1 MNTQIPQEI
10 AIEKIKMLASFK
22 EDICRWT
29 NRDYRAS
36 DVELLRSQ
44 IRQKV
49 WHVRNI
55 VVETN
60 CLKLMPTKPPSIT
73 GGLLIR
79 DYDPFTNVLETPCF
93 GISFIPEII
102 NMIDEAISVLKS
114 PKYLTKLFVNLNN
127 KDKTTRSHT
136 QES

>member
-1 MNTQIPQEI
+1 MNTQVPQEI

-36 DVELLRSQ
+36 DVELLRTK
-44 IRQKV
+44 ILQKV
-49 WHVRNI
+49 RHVRSI

-102 NMIDEAISVLKS
+102 KMIDEAIRVLKS
-114 PKYLTKLFVNLNN
+114 PKYLAKLFVYLDNR
-127 KDKTTRSHT
+127 DKTTKSYT
-136 QES
+136 QEG